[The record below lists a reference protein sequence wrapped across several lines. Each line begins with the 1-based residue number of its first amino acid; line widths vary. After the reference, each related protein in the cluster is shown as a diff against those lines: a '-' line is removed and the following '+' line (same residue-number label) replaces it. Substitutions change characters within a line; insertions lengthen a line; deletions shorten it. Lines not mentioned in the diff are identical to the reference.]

1 MLLGVLPKQRSRTN
15 LVVSL
20 PGADTFPVSK
30 KQEVAMMG
38 RQATKREYFVSVS
51 LDEYVPEDHLL
62 RAVDHYLDL
71 SEFRQHVGAFYSH
84 TGRPSID
91 PELIIRMLIIGYC
104 YGIGR

>member
-1 MLLGVLPKQRSRTN
+1 
-15 LVVSL
+15 
-20 PGADTFPVSK
+20 
-30 KQEVAMMG
+30 MMG
-38 RQATKREYFVSVS
+38 RQATKREYFVSIS

-71 SEFRQHVGAFYSH
+71 TEFRRHIASCYSH

-104 YGIGR
+104 YIRPSQARAQAAPVATERHEWRPR